1 MSTFKKIKIK
11 HATIADKIYVK
22 ESDIEDLDS
31 FIQAYT
37 YLIGDEILFTY
48 EHDEDKNLSGLLDY
62 SSSCIACGYS

>member
-31 FIQAYT
+31 FLQAYT

-48 EHDEDKNLSGLLDY
+48 EHDEDKDL
-62 SSSCIACGYS
+62 